1 MLCVGILSP
10 RVRESHGET
19 HDYHNDA
26 ITHRIDHGTWTRDS
40 VPIKAS
46 LDWVGPIAFGM
57 LDCKCFPPSV

>member
-1 MLCVGILSP
+1 MLGVGILSP
-10 RVRESHGET
+10 RVSET
-19 HDYHNDA
+19 HDQHNDV

-57 LDCKCFPPSV
+57 LEL